1 LRSFYPNCPALKI
14 MFSSTGRDFN
24 RHLREVRKLSAARI
38 YVAMAEFT
46 HLHLHTEYSLLD
58 GACDVKKLVD
68 QVASL
73 GQTSVAMT
81 DHGNIYGAVHFFAA
95 AKQKG
100 IKPILGCEL
109 YICKNEDH
117 RAPGDGD
124 ENNHLLVLAQNEEGY
139 RNLVRITSEASLHGF
154 YRKPRV
160 SKQYLAEN
168 SKGLI
173 GFSGCLS
180 GELCEELVAGNYEKA
195 RSVATQYEDIFGKG
209 NFYLEIQDQG
219 LEQEKKIHEALFRLE
234 KDLNI
239 PMVLTN
245 DSHYLCGD
253 DSHAHDV
260 MLCVQTGSKIHDKER
275 FRFDSDQ
282 FFVKSADEMGRLFTN
297 SPDLLQRTME
307 IAERCEL
314 KLHPVDNPFPVF
326 DVPEGHTIDSYFE
339 KVCRE
344 GYKKRLDTAV
354 RSLEARGLR
363 RAAIHE
369 YDARLEYEIGIIE
382 QMKYSGY
389 FLIVWDFI
397 KYARDNGIPVGPGRG
412 SGAGS
417 LVAYS
422 MGITNIDPLQN
433 ALLFERFL
441 NPERKQMPDIDVDFC
456 QIRRCEVIDYV
467 TRKYGREQVAQIITF
482 NTMAAKAAIKDCGRA
497 MDMPYGDVDRI
508 AKLIPA
514 TIGMTIDTALEE
526 VAELQKAYKTDGQI
540 KELIDTAK
548 KLEGLV
554 RGSGVHASAVVIAP
568 RPLTELVPLAKTK
581 NDEIVTAYDMKAVE
595 KMGLLKMDF
604 LGLTTL
610 TVIDDCLKLIEK
622 NRGEKVDI
630 EAIPLDDAETYKKV
644 FHSALTSGVFQFESS
659 GMRDVLRRY
668 RPDSVEDLTALNA
681 LYRPGPIQGGMID
694 DFIERKL
701 GRRKVEYA
709 LPELE
714 GILKETLGVIVYQEQ
729 VMQISNKLASYS
741 LGEADLLRRSMG
753 KKNAEAMAEQ
763 RARFME
769 GAAAAGH
776 PKATAGEIFDMM
788 EKFAGYGFNKS
799 HSAAYALLAYQ
810 TAYLKTH
817 YPVEFMA
824 ALLTSET
831 SKPENVVKY
840 IGECREM
847 GIRVEPPDVQ
857 VSGSQFTPYVAENS
871 QAIRFG
877 LAAVK
882 NVGGNA
888 IESILKAREEVGG
901 RFKSIWGFCEKV
913 DLRVMNKRVLESLIK
928 AGALDSM
935 GKRGPLMAAVD
946 KAMERAQKAQRDEA
960 QGQSG
965 LFGLFDEGPRTA
977 RDSSEDLPN
986 VADWEE
992 GERLANEKDVLGFFV
1007 SGHPLDKYAE
1017 KLRNLAGVISAA
1029 DALERKPPER
1039 RWGTQADPADEIQ
1052 VAGMIL
1058 GLRVQKSKRDQKLY
1072 AQAALED
1079 ATGKI
1084 DLICFSRDYERLS
1097 GQLKMEAPVL
1107 VRGVLM
1113 GDEDAAPKI
1122 SVSSIVAL
1130 EEVQVKLPSGVRI
1143 RINLDRATEEMLT
1156 ELKSAADAAP
1166 GPGKVMLH
1174 LEKKGEYAAI
1184 LEPENMGVAAD
1195 KGWVERVEELVG
1207 KGTVQM
1213 VG

>member
-1 LRSFYPNCPALKI
+1 
-14 MFSSTGRDFN
+14 MT
-24 RHLREVRKLSAARI
+24 
-38 YVAMAEFT
+38 EFT

-58 GACDVKKLVD
+58 GACDVHKLMD
-68 QVASL
+68 RVAAL
-73 GQTSVAMT
+73 GQKSVAMT

-95 AKQKG
+95 AKAKG

-109 YICKNEDH
+109 YICKHEDH
-117 RAPGDGD
+117 RAPGEGD
-124 ENNHLLVLAQNEEGY
+124 ESNHLLVLAQNEEGY

-160 SKQYLAEN
+160 SKRYLAEH
-168 SKGLI
+168 SQGLI
-173 GFSGCLS
+173 GLSGCLS
-180 GELCEELVAGNYEKA
+180 GELCEELLAGRYEKA
-195 RSVATQYEDIFGKG
+195 RGVAEQYQDIFGKG

-219 LEQEKKIHEALFRLE
+219 LQEEKRIHEALFKLE
-234 KDLNI
+234 KELNI
-239 PMVLTN
+239 PLVATN
-245 DSHYLCGD
+245 DSHYLCGE

-260 MLCVQTGSKIHDKER
+260 MLCVQTGAKIHDKER

-282 FFVKSADEMGRLFTN
+282 FYVKSAEEMERLF
-297 SPDLLQRTME
+297 PDAPQVLARTME
-307 IAERCEL
+307 IAERCQL
-314 KLHPVDNPFPVF
+314 QLHPIENPFPEF
-326 DVPEGHTIDSYFE
+326 AVPEGHTIDSYFE
-339 KVCRE
+339 QVCRE
-344 GYKKRLDTAV
+344 GFKKRMETAV
-354 RSLEARGLR
+354 RQLELRGALR
-363 RAAIHE
+363 STAGQYE
-369 YDARLEYEIGIIE
+369 ARLEYEIGIIK

-397 KYARDNGIPVGPGRG
+397 KYAKDHGIPVGPGRG

-417 LVAYS
+417 LVAYA
-422 MGITNIDPLQN
+422 MEITNIDPLQN
-433 ALLFERFL
+433 SLLFERFL
-441 NPERKQMPDIDVDFC
+441 NPERVSMPDIDVDFC
-456 QIRRCEVIDYV
+456 QNRRGEVIEYV

-514 TIGMTIDTALEE
+514 TVGMTIDQALKD
-526 VAELQKAYKTDGQI
+526 VPDLSKAYEGDAQI
-540 KELIDTAK
+540 RELIDTAK

-581 NDEIVTAYDMKAVE
+581 NDEIVTAYDMKAID

-604 LGLTTL
+604 LGLATL
-610 TVIDDCLKLIEK
+610 TVIDDCLKLIAQSRE
-622 NRGEKVDI
+622 GEKVDI
-630 EAIPLDDAETYKKV
+630 EAIPLDDELTFKKV
-644 FHSALTSGVFQFESS
+644 FHAALTSGIFQFESS

-668 RPDSVEDLTALNA
+668 RPDTVEDLTALNA
-681 LYRPGPIQGGMID
+681 LYRPGPIQGGMVD

-701 GRRKVEYA
+701 GRRPVEYM

-729 VMQISNKLASYS
+729 VMQISNVLANYS
-741 LGEADLLRRSMG
+741 LGEADLLRRAMG
-753 KKNAEAMAEQ
+753 KKKPEEMAQQ
-763 RARFME
+763 RERFMA
-769 GAAAAGH
+769 GAEAAGH
-776 PKATAGEIFDMM
+776 KKATAGEIFDQM

-840 IGECREM
+840 IGECKEM
-847 GIRVEPPDVQ
+847 GISVEPPDVQ
-857 VSGSQFTPYVAENS
+857 DSGAQFTPHDSPNG

-888 IESILKAREEVGG
+888 IESIMKARAEVGG
-901 RFKSIWGFCEKV
+901 RFKSLWEFCEKV
-913 DLRVMNKRVLESLIK
+913 DLRVMNKRVIESLIK
-928 AGALDSM
+928 AGALDSL
-935 GKRGPLMAAVD
+935 GRRGPLMAAVD
-946 KAMERAQKAQRDEA
+946 KAMERAQKAQKDAA
-960 QGQSG
+960 QGQAG
-965 LFGLFDEGPRTA
+965 LFGLFDEGPKAGREGG
-977 RDSSEDLPN
+977 DDLPK
-986 VADWEE
+986 VPDWEE
-992 GERLANEKDVLGFFV
+992 GERLANEKEVLGFFV

-1017 KLRNLAGVISAA
+1017 KLRNLTGVISVAE
-1029 DALERKPPER
+1029 ALERKPPEK
-1039 RWGTQADPADEIQ
+1039 RWGSQADPSDEIQ

-1084 DLICFSRDYERLS
+1084 DLICFSRDYEKLS
-1097 GQLKMEAPVL
+1097 DKLKMEAPVV

-1113 GDEDAAPKI
+1113 GEEDAAPKI
-1122 SVSSIVAL
+1122 SISSIQAL

-1143 RINLDRATEEMLT
+1143 RINLDCATEETLAG
-1156 ELKSAADAAP
+1156 LKSAADAAP

-1174 LEKKGEYAAI
+1174 LEKKDEYAVI
-1184 LEPENMGVAAD
+1184 LEPEGMSVAAD
-1195 KGWVERVEELVG
+1195 RGWVERVEELVG
-1207 KGTVQM
+1207 KGTVQS